1 MSESRNP
8 QALLASTL
16 NKVPFIMQILAGLI
30 IGVII
35 GAIYPNDH
43 TVLPTMGSLFV
54 KALKS
59 VAPILVFVL
68 VAAAIARHEK
78 GTQSNMRPIVVV
90 YFISMV
96 LASTLALSMSYI
108 FPSTFSELASAA
120 DDLSPPQGIAEV
132 LTNFVNQ
139 AIDNPVTALMNGNYI
154 AILFWAIAL
163 GLMFRTAHDNT
174 KKVLEDLTQSVAGVV
189 RIIIRFAPLGVMGL
203 VYSSVTQEGGFA
215 NLLNY
220 VHVLLVLIGS
230 MLLIG
235 FVLNA
240 GIVYYMTRENPY
252 PLIFTCVARSGVTAF
267 FTRSSAANLPVN
279 LALCEKLNLPRET
292 YTISIPLGA
301 TINMSGAAVT
311 IVIMT
316 MAAVHTL
323 GIEVDFFSALLMSIS
338 AVLCACGASGVA
350 GGSLML
356 IPLACSIFGIGNDV
370 AMQIVGIGFII
381 GVLQDSTETAL
392 NSFTDVLFTAAVCKR
407 AQRLQKKAEQ
417 KAAAQ

>member
-267 FTRSSAANLPVN
+267 FTRSSADQSA
-279 LALCEKLNLPRET
+279 CK
-292 YTISIPLGA
+292 
-301 TINMSGAAVT
+301 SG
-311 IVIMT
+311 
-316 MAAVHTL
+316 
-323 GIEVDFFSALLMSIS
+323 LM
-338 AVLCACGASGVA
+338 
-350 GGSLML
+350 
-356 IPLACSIFGIGNDV
+356 
-370 AMQIVGIGFII
+370 
-381 GVLQDSTETAL
+381 
-392 NSFTDVLFTAAVCKR
+392 
-407 AQRLQKKAEQ
+407 
-417 KAAAQ
+417 